1 MGGVLGA
8 SVRFIG
14 PGRQVRRR
22 KVELAIMVVRSRF
35 ASKCIS
41 LILLGGM
48 ALGPLAGCESK
59 AGTGAL
65 VGGAAGAGIGAIIGH
80 NSHNRTGSGALIGGA
95 VGALGGALVG
105 NEMDKADQRKEQA
118 ERSRDRETYYDG
130 GSRSS
135 SYESSSRVSQQ
146 DVIAW
151 TSRGM
156 RDSEIIDRI
165 DRSGTV
171 FHLTAADENHL
182 RDGGVSEDVIREMK
196 DTARH

>member
-1 MGGVLGA
+1 
-8 SVRFIG
+8 
-14 PGRQVRRR
+14 
-22 KVELAIMVVRSRF
+22 MVVRPRGLT
-35 ASKCIS
+35 SKLIS
-41 LILLGGM
+41 LALLGGTG
-48 ALGPLAGCESK
+48 LGALAGCESK

-105 NEMDKADQRKEQA
+105 NEMDKAAQRKEQE
-118 ERSRDRETYYDG
+118 ERNRDRETYYDG

-135 SYESSSRVSQQ
+135 SYASSSRVSQQ

-182 RDGGVSEDVIREMK
+182 RDANVSEDVIREMK